1 MGRKKRESEGG
12 GFFLV
17 TDGFSLRWKFHE
29 VSERMVNVS
38 YSASVGS

>member
-1 MGRKKRESEGG
+1 MGRKKRESEGF
-12 GFFLV
+12 FFLV

-29 VSERMVNVS
+29 ASERMVNVS